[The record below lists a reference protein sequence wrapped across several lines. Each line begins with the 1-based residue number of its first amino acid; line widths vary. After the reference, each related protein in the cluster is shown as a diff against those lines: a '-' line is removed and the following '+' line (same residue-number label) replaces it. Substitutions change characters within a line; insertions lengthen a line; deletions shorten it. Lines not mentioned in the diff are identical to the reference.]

1 MPPGERGPTLRNM
14 SSSDKYAIAAAIGML
29 FLVLF
34 DNAVLML
41 VVSVLGL
48 IGGVW
53 VARGGEMR
61 RAAIVALAAF
71 AVAAVLAIFTLL
83 R

>member
-1 MPPGERGPTLRNM
+1 
-14 SSSDKYAIAAAIGML
+14 ML

>member
-1 MPPGERGPTLRNM
+1 MRNLT
-14 SSSDKYAIAAAIGML
+14 SSDKYAIAAAIGML
-29 FLVLF
+29 LLVLF

-41 VVSVLGL
+41 VVAILGL
-48 IGGVW
+48 IGGLW

-61 RAAIVALAAF
+61 RVAIIAMAAF
-71 AVAAVLAIFTLL
+71 AVAAVLAIFALL

>member
-1 MPPGERGPTLRNM
+1 MRQLAA
-14 SSSDKYAIAAAIGML
+14 SDKYAIAAAIGIL
-29 FLVLF
+29 FLMLF
-34 DNAVLML
+34 DNAVVML

-48 IGGVW
+48 VGGLW
-53 VARGGEMR
+53 VARSGEMR
-61 RAAIVALAAF
+61 RAAIVALVAF